1 MAFKTVHSHTDTT
14 VNNVRTRTVP
24 VNTLYMKDSPDDGC
38 NVLRRNT
45 LSITV

>member
-1 MAFKTVHSHTDTT
+1 MAFKTVHIYTDTT
-14 VNNVRTRTVP
+14 VNNVPIRTVP
-24 VNTLYMKDSPDDGC
+24 VNTLYMKDSPDAGR